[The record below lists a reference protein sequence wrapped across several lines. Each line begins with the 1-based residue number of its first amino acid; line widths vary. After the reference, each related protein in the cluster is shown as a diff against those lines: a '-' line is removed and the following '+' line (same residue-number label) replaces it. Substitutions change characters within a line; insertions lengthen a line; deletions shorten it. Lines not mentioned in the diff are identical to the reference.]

1 MICIVSFKS
10 GKWRYEPLYEP
21 LHVYEQTVRIRY
33 SAMVKSGKVQFRDEF
48 EAR

>member
-10 GKWRYEPLYEP
+10 GKWRYEP